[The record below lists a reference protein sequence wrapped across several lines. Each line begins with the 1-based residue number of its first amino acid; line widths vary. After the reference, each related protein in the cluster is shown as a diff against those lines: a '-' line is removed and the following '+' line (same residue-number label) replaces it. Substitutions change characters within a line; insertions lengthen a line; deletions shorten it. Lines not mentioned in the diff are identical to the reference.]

1 LLKEKASEN
10 KQLARKLKKLE
21 EKYVDQTKREK
32 GLVKD
37 RETFIQFLHLVF
49 PVQML
54 EEVLLPETVEAGL
67 YDIEHL
73 KQFWTHLKTQSE
85 NESVNIISVMKEE
98 KLFLMQKIHTY
109 EKEAGEKV
117 GLERKVLEL
126 ENNWAQLK

>member
-1 LLKEKASEN
+1 MLKEKASEN